1 MSRTLA
7 SQRYSIVLSYSEL
20 DSGWLADI
28 PDLGT
33 CTAFG
38 HSPREAL
45 DELERALA
53 AWLQAAKNESKH
65 IPEPRPGFEPGQ
77 QM

>member
-1 MSRTLA
+1 MSRTL
-7 SQRYSIVLSYSEL
+7 SSLRYAILISYSEI
-20 DSGWLADI
+20 DQGWLADV
-28 PDLGT
+28 PDLAH

-53 AWLQAAKNESKH
+53 AWMQAAKNESKP
-65 IPEPRPGFEPGQ
+65 IPEPRARFDIDQ
-77 QM
+77 R